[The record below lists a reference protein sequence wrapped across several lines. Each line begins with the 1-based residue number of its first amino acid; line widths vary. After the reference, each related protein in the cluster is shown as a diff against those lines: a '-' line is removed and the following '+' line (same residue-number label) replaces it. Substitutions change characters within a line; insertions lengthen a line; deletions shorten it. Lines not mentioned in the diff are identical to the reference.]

1 MKILTAF
8 APFIAF
14 AVVDR
19 LVGPT
24 EGLAVGTA
32 TSAIL
37 VARDLLT
44 PKRDVKLLE
53 FATAL
58 LFAGLTLFS
67 IFSDSG
73 ASSSVIGVRLSVD
86 SGLLLIV
93 LLSLAFRRPFTTQY
107 AREEV
112 PETMWTSPGFIRAN
126 YVITSVWAVAFAVM
140 VITEAVMLYVPG
152 VPQRAGVVA
161 IIVAIY
167 GAMKFTAW
175 YPQRA
180 RSASEATT

>member
-24 EGLAVGTA
+24 EGLAVGAA

-37 VARDLLT
+37 VARDLLSAQ
-44 PKRDVKLLE
+44 RSVKMLE
-53 FATAL
+53 LATAL
-58 LFAGLTLFS
+58 LFAGLTAWS
-67 IFSDSG
+67 IVGHS
-73 ASSSVIGVRLSVD
+73 AQSSVIGVRLSVD

-93 LLSLAFRRPFTTQY
+93 LLSMALRRPFTMQY
-107 AREEV
+107 ARESV
-112 PETMWTSPGFIRAN
+112 PAEMWTNPAFIRAN
-126 YVITSVWAVAFAVM
+126 YVITGVWAIAFAVL
-140 VITEAVMLYVPG
+140 VVTEAAMLYVPG
-152 VPQRAGVVA
+152 MPQRAGVVA
-161 IIVAIY
+161 IVAAIY

-175 YPQRA
+175 YPTRRRDPSQM
-180 RSASEATT
+180 SS